1 MTVKS
6 ALCMGYLVLKVA
18 LKAVTA
24 ETWFRM
30 DFSWAKII
38 H

>member
-6 ALCMGYLVLKVA
+6 ALCIDCLVLEVA
-18 LKAVTA
+18 LKAVTV

-30 DFSWAKII
+30 DF
-38 H
+38 